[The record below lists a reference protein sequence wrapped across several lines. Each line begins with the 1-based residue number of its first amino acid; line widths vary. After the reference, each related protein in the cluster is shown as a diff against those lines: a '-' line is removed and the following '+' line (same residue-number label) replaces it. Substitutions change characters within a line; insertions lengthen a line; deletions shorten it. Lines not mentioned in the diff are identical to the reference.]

1 MAPKLPPARF
11 VRSVLKSFM
20 AESGLEP
27 RLFGPHLRVTNA
39 CEGKVD
45 FELDITKDHT
55 NRLKILHGGTIASM
69 VDLGGS
75 LAVAS
80 MGLYATGVSTDL
92 NITYLSSGG
101 KIGDTLQGAAIC
113 EKIGKTL
120 AFTTVTFRNQKGEL
134 TARGSH
140 TKICR
145 PSLGR
150 PSFVHPTRRHR
161 DRRCRL
167 KHSITFSH
175 R

>member
-1 MAPKLPPARF
+1 MANKLPPARF
-11 VRSVLKSFM
+11 VKSVLKSFM

-27 RLFGPHLRVTNA
+27 RLFGPHLRITNA
-39 CEGKVD
+39 AEGKVD

-80 MGLYATGVSTDL
+80 MGLYATGVSTDM

-101 KIGDTLQGAAIC
+101 KIGDKIQGTAIC

-120 AFTTVTFRNQKGEL
+120 AFTTVTFCNSQGEL
-134 TARGSH
+134 AARGSH
-140 TKICR
+140 TKYVTQAWKGSPPYTPPEGAEI
-145 PSLGR
+145 SD
-150 PSFVHPTRRHR
+150 V
-161 DRRCRL
+161 D
-167 KHSITFSH
+167 
-175 R
+175 